1 MWNIIGTICFMGMAL
16 SPDHPLCWN
25 NATIPMD
32 FENET
37 SCILTRDR
45 LAVDLTVDMN
55 ARNVRMILY
64 CAEKKKIDMEKKE
77 NNDIEK
83 KEKGKNEQ
91 VESTDDKG
99 TYYSHLR

>member
-1 MWNIIGTICFMGMAL
+1 MNSLKPIKSA
-16 SPDHPLCWN
+16 
-25 NATIPMD
+25 ATRNRPKW
-32 FENET
+32 
-37 SCILTRDR
+37 SKR
-45 LAVDLTVDMN
+45 LAVDLNVDMN

-91 VESTDDKG
+91 VESTG
-99 TYYSHLR
+99 

>member
-1 MWNIIGTICFMGMAL
+1 
-16 SPDHPLCWN
+16 
-25 NATIPMD
+25 MD

-45 LAVDLTVDMN
+45 LAIDLNVDMN